1 MNVERKADSD
11 MIERILASEE
21 VLVPSSGFASAV
33 MERVHKESTAPRP
46 IPFPWKRA
54 IPGMALAA
62 GVFGW
67 GAFEMMRHAPA
78 MAISLAPLRLSAAV
92 TSGLESTGWV
102 VLALAASM
110 LAWRF
115 SVRLIGR
122 AGLL

>member
-1 MNVERKADSD
+1 MERKTELDT
-11 MIERILASEE
+11 IERILASEE

-33 MERVHKESTAPRP
+33 MERVREESAAPPP

-54 IPGMALAA
+54 IPGIALAV

-67 GAFEMMRHAPA
+67 GAYEMMRSASA
-78 MAISLAPLRLSAAV
+78 MTISLAPIHLSSA
-92 TSGLESTGWV
+92 TLTGLESTGWV
-102 VLALAASM
+102 VLALGFSL

-115 SVRLIGR
+115 SLRLMGR